1 VASTSQRQ
9 INWPLMG
16 RAHGHMAHRIA
27 DVKDAK
33 MPKSFFGH
41 TPLQTVH
48 FASSEYHNV
57 P

>member
-1 VASTSQRQ
+1 
-9 INWPLMG
+9 MG

-57 P
+57 PWQFLYH